1 MITALIQQFTL
12 IHSAKE
18 CRSVNNPLN
27 YNVNKKMFAINH
39 LISFS
44 DVFTFR
50 HNFAQIVEPDGVYFR
65 VFVSVC
71 ARTDM
76 ILELFQNKLC
86 K

>member
-1 MITALIQQFTL
+1 
-12 IHSAKE
+12 
-18 CRSVNNPLN
+18 
-27 YNVNKKMFAINH
+27 MFAINH

-65 VFVSVC
+65 VYIRIGI
-71 ARTDM
+71 RTDM